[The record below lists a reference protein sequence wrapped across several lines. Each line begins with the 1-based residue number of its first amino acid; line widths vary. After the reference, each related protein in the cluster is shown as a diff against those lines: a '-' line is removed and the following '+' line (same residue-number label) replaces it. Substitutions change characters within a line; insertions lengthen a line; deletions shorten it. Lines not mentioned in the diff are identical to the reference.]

1 MSTEQG
7 VSAENSSV
15 PGGLRRTLIVS
26 LGLHL
31 LLLALALSGWQFH
44 RQKPRPQVYQVN
56 LLHKPVMRPQAGRPD
71 APTKPQKPAAKP
83 AAPARPPQPAKPK
96 APPKPAEPKAKVP
109 PPAKQPPKPLPPKP
123 AAKPA
128 PKPEPKAAPKA
139 EPKPV
144 VPPKPAPVTKAKEV
158 AKPNIDQQYSQTQ
171 DAIAEMRRRQQNAAT
186 QESSSRQRI
195 EELKRQ
201 LAEQAQRP
209 LPTTAGV
216 TAPVGQVGGSGDQIG
231 VDMRAW
237 IEEKLASNWIL
248 PDTYRDRGLRA
259 EMRLRFSPQ
268 GALLSFNLI
277 RSSGN
282 AFFDDSVQR
291 AVALLQQEGLPTPP
305 ERVLEL
311 TIAFDPEEML

>member
-15 PGGLRRTLIVS
+15 PGGLRRTLFVS

-71 APTKPQKPAAKP
+71 APTKPQKPAVKP
-83 AAPARPPQPAKPK
+83 VAPARPPQ
-96 APPKPAEPKAKVP
+96 PAEPKAKVP
-109 PPAKQPPKPLPPKP
+109 PPAKQPPQP
-123 AAKPA
+123 
-128 PKPEPKAAPKA
+128 
-139 EPKPV
+139 
-144 VPPKPAPVTKAKEV
+144 VPPKPADKPAPKSEPKAETKQVVSAKTTPATKAQEV
-158 AKPNIDQQYSQTQ
+158 VKSNIDQQYSQTQ

-231 VDMRAW
+231 ADMRAW

-291 AVALLQQEGLPTPP
+291 AVALLQQEGLPTPL